1 MGKICK
7 FANIYDKNG
16 KIIRK
21 VDKNGELPKYT
32 IEELEQLIDQLAAD
46 YERDKGAVTKY
57 ALDYANSMLMDMY
70 RKQGNPHEKEIIEKL
85 KAQYGENKTTG
96 ELVQSALRDLADNTP
111 KDEEEHC
118 SGVTVMDEY
127 VEPIEE
133 ITHDEIE
140 QQGDTEP
147 SSTGTDES

>member
-21 VDKNGELPKYT
+21 VDKNGELHKYT

-70 RKQGNPHEKEIIEKL
+70 RKQGNPHEEEIIEKL

-96 ELVQSALRDLADNTP
+96 ELVQSALRDLANNTP
-111 KDEEEHC
+111 NE
-118 SGVTVMDEY
+118 TAMDEY

-147 SSTGTDES
+147 SSTRTDES